1 MKIMEIIGTL
11 DNSVRVNEDPSLA
24 ERGHERDPVIVELP
38 EGADT
43 LEEFRMRRISCAP
56 SHPKIVIGC

>member
-1 MKIMEIIGTL
+1 MKMMEIIGTL

-43 LEEFRMRRISCAP
+43 LEQLSDEGVPRTHHPARRS
-56 SHPKIVIGC
+56 